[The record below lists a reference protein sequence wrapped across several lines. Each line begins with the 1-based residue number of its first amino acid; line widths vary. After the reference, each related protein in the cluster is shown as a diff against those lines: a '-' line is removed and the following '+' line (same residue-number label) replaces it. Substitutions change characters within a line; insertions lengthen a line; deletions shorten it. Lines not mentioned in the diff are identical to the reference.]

1 MSYQV
6 LARKWRS
13 RNFEELVGQTHVRR
27 ALVNALKEDRL
38 HHAYLF
44 TGTRGVGKTTIA
56 RIFAKCL
63 NCDTGVTATPC
74 GECESCKAIDE
85 GRFVDLIEVDAASRT
100 KVEDTRELLDNVQY
114 APTRGRFKVYLID
127 EVHMLSGHSFNAL
140 LKTLEEP
147 PPHVKFLL
155 ATTDPQKLPV
165 TVLSRCLQFNLKR
178 MAPQMIV
185 DHLQHILAEEEIE
198 YELPALNMIARAA
211 DGSMRDGLS
220 LLDQAI
226 AFCGGKVKTDEV
238 SEMLGTVS
246 REHLYRIA
254 EALIAQNPG
263 QVMSVVAELAEQPPD
278 FEDVL
283 ADLITLMH
291 QIALMQT
298 VPEALDLPDEDRAR
312 LNTLA
317 NGIHPED
324 LQLFY
329 QIALQGRKDMSV
341 APDLKDAFEMVLLR
355 MLVFR
360 PAGDAELAAPATQGT
375 PQAAASPEPVESSPI
390 PREAVSQPQAKTASK
405 AEPAP
410 APEQKPVATTQAPE
424 PAGVAHSIE
433 ELKDWVTLLPN
444 LGLSAMVKE
453 LANNCFVESWDESQ
467 VILGIDKSKEYLAT
481 DKSREKIAQCMSD
494 YFGQN
499 LSVRIQASEAQVETP
514 AMSRE
519 KAAEEKQKAAESS
532 VEHDD
537 FIQAMQDAFDA
548 EVVPGT
554 VKPNS

>member
-27 ALVNALKEDRL
+27 ALVNALEEDRL

-185 DHLQHILAEEEIE
+185 DHLQHILTEEGIE
-198 YELPALNMIARAA
+198 HELPALNMIARAA

-226 AFCGGKVKTDEV
+226 AFCGGMVKTDEV

-263 QVMSVVAELAEQPPD
+263 QVMSVVAELAEQAPD

-291 QIALMQT
+291 QVALMQT
-298 VPEALDLPDEDRAR
+298 VPEALELPDEDRLR
-312 LNTLA
+312 LETLA

-324 LQLFY
+324 LQLYY
-329 QIALQGRKDMSV
+329 QIALQGRKDMPV

-375 PQAAASPEPVESSPI
+375 PQSVVRPEAVKSAVAPQQ
-390 PREAVSQPQAKTASK
+390 AVSQPQAKTLSTP
-405 AEPAP
+405 EPVS
-410 APEQKPVATTQAPE
+410 APEQKPVVPTPVTG
-424 PAGVAHSIE
+424 PARVGHAIE

-453 LANNCFVESWDESQ
+453 LANNCYVESWDESQ
-467 VILGIDKSKEYLAT
+467 VTLGIDKSKEYLAT
-481 DKSREKIAQCMSD
+481 DKSRERIAQCMSD

-499 LSVRIQASEAQVETP
+499 LSVSIQASEAQVETP

-519 KAAEEKQKAAESS
+519 RAAEEKQKAAESS

-548 EVVPGT
+548 EIVPGT

>member
-27 ALVNALKEDRL
+27 ALVNALEEDRL

-185 DHLQHILAEEEIE
+185 DHLQHILTEEGVEH
-198 YELPALNMIARAA
+198 ELPALNMIARAA
-211 DGSMRDGLS
+211 DGSMRDALS
-220 LLDQAI
+220 LLDQGI
-226 AFCGGKVKTDEV
+226 AFGGGKVKTDEI

-246 REHLYRIA
+246 REHLYRIV
-254 EALIAQNPG
+254 EALAAQNPS
-263 QVMSVVAELAEQPPD
+263 QVMTVVSELAEQAPD

-283 ADLITLMH
+283 ADMITLMH
-291 QIALMQT
+291 QLALMQT
-298 VPEALDLPDEDRAR
+298 VPDALDLPDEDRER
-312 LNTLA
+312 LETLA
-317 NGIHPED
+317 KGIHPED
-324 LQLFY
+324 LQLYY
-329 QIALQGRKDMSV
+329 QIALQGRRDMPVS
-341 APDLKDAFEMVLLR
+341 PDLKDAFEMVLLR

-360 PAGDAELAAPATQGT
+360 PAGDAELAEPATQPAATPSQITAQKSAPGT
-375 PQAAASPEPVESSPI
+375 KPAPVVQEKAPAPAELEPRQANPEP
-390 PREAVSQPQAKTASK
+390 
-405 AEPAP
+405 EPAP
-410 APEQKPVATTQAPE
+410 APT
-424 PAGVAHSIE
+424 PAASHSLE
-433 ELKDWVTLLPN
+433 ELNDWVNLLPN

-453 LANNCFVESWDESQ
+453 LANNCFVENWSEGR
-467 VILGIDKSKEYLAT
+467 VLLGIDKSKEYLAT
-481 DKSREKIAQCMSD
+481 DKSRERIAEAMNQ
-494 YFGQN
+494 YFGQV
-499 LSVRIQASEAQVETP
+499 LSVNIQASEASAETP

-519 KAAEEKQKAAESS
+519 RAEQEKQKAAESS

-537 FIQAMQDAFDA
+537 FIRAMQDAFDA
-548 EVVPGT
+548 EIVPGT